1 MAERCHELP
10 RHFFVMDSSSWS
22 LICWVSCCNSSG
34 GGEEELRDIRG
45 ADPKYCL
52 MVTPAP
58 AARTR
63 PGCSRRP
70 IAVVRT
76 S

>member
-1 MAERCHELP
+1 MK
-10 RHFFVMDSSSWS
+10 
-22 LICWVSCCNSSG
+22 
-34 GGEEELRDIRG
+34 EELREVRG
-45 ADPKYCL
+45 ADPKYFF

-63 PGCSRRP
+63 PGCFGRP
-70 IAVVRT
+70 MVAVKR